1 MTVDALT
8 KHIIGIARQYDIPVT
23 NLQLQKVLF
32 FTLKQTISQQLLD
45 ESAIEKTYDRPFE
58 VWRYGPVER
67 EVYEKY
73 KVYGADPITE
83 RDTENP
89 EYRVL
94 NPVILQLLQRDPFE
108 LIRTSHRERFWRQHE
123 TYLIGW
129 RSQIAYTLGDV
140 AVED

>member
-32 FTLKQTISQQLLD
+32 FTLKQALNQQLLN
-45 ESAIEKTYDRPFE
+45 ELAIEKNYDRPFE

-67 EVYEKY
+67 EIYEKY
-73 KVYGADPITE
+73 KVYGADSITE
-83 RDTENP
+83 RGTENS

-94 NPVILQLLQRDPFE
+94 KSVILQFLQWDPFE
-108 LIRTSHRERFWRQHE
+108 LIHISHQEKFWRQHE
-123 TYLIGW
+123 THLIGW
-129 RSQIAYTLGDV
+129 RSQISYTMDDV